1 MARETQ
7 VLMGMPITLEIVGE
21 STSGLFVRVIS
32 FFASVD
38 KRFSP
43 FRADSEV
50 SALNAGRLDIGDV
63 SGDMRD
69 VLRLAERTKLESG
82 GYFDIRRPSGGIDPS
97 GIVKGWAIR
106 KAAELIQ
113 EVGFSNF
120 YVDAGGDIQS
130 RGVNVHGQPWRIGI
144 RNPFNADEIV
154 KTICPNGRGVAT
166 SGTSA
171 RGQHI
176 YDPHRPA
183 QAIADIVSL
192 TVIGPDVLEADRF
205 ATAAFAMGEA
215 GINFI
220 ERLEGFEGYQ
230 IGVDG
235 RATWTSGFGEFVE
248 R

>member
-1 MARETQ
+1 
-7 VLMGMPITLEIVGE
+7 MGMPITLEIVGE
-21 STSGLFVRVIS
+21 DTSELFDRVFG

-38 KRFSP
+38 ERFSP

-50 SALNAGRLDIGDV
+50 NALNAGRPVVSADMGDV
-63 SGDMRD
+63 
-69 VLRLAERTKLESG
+69 LQLAEKTKQESG
-82 GYFDIRRPSGGIDPS
+82 GYFDIRRPFGGIDPS

-113 EVGFSNF
+113 EAGYSNF

-130 RGVNVHGQPWRIGI
+130 RGVNGEGQPWRVGI

-154 KTICPNGRGVAT
+154 KTICPHGRGVAT

-192 TVIGPDVLEADRF
+192 TVIGPDVLDADRF
-205 ATAAFAMGEA
+205 ATAAFAMGAA
-215 GINFI
+215 GIHFI

-230 IGVDG
+230 IGVNG
-235 RATWTSGFGEFVE
+235 RAVWTSGFGSLVG